1 MTSLRSGVKLGL
13 MKKLLIILV
22 SCLLL
27 CGVTYAEE
35 SKPKYDAYSLNKN
48 IIEHGWKVKSKRIT
62 SEKDIYT
69 LTKGKWIL
77 VCQIVYK
84 TNRTDTDCI
93 LP

>member
-1 MTSLRSGVKLGL
+1 
-13 MKKLLIILV
+13 MKKLLGIVVLG
-22 SCLLL
+22 LLW
-27 CGVTYAEE
+27 CGITYAEE
-35 SKPKYDAYSLNKN
+35 SRPKYAAYSLNKN
-48 IIEHGWKVKSKRIT
+48 IIEYGWKIKSKRFT

-77 VCQIVYK
+77 VCQIEYK

>member
-1 MTSLRSGVKLGL
+1 
-13 MKKLLIILV
+13 MKKLLGILV
-22 SCLLL
+22 LSLLL
-27 CGVTYAEE
+27 SGITYAEE
-35 SKPKYDAYSLNKN
+35 SRPKYAAYSLNKN
-48 IIEHGWKVKSKRIT
+48 IIEHGWKIKSKRFT